1 MQSRERVGRCGHVYY
16 LITVGIIHITATIL
30 CDSIY
35 QLQSKAHQTARQGQ
49 ETQRLSSA
57 ALPLPSPGPTIKVGL
72 QRKTFGI
79 SPSSYVQQSCV
90 NRTWRVAKPQIHI
103 SVHFHAATVVS
114 GEALHSPFE
123 MDEV

>member
-49 ETQRLSSA
+49 KTKRLSSV
-57 ALPLPSPGPTIKVGL
+57 ALPLPSPGPTFKVGL

-79 SPSSYVQQSCV
+79 SPSSHAQQSCV
-90 NRTWRVAKPQIHI
+90 NRILRVAQPQINI
-103 SVHFHAATVVS
+103 PVHFHAATVVS
-114 GEALHSPFE
+114 GEEFHFPF
-123 MDEV
+123 